1 MGPETPV
8 RRRVRLFG
16 AGDDGMPP
24 WVPRLLRQIVVLII
38 AVYAAFNLLKSLRGF
53 LILLLISVFLAIA
66 LEPAVDYLAKRGWR
80 RGLATAVIFVIASV
94 IVAVFTASL
103 VPLVVDQVRKLI
115 DRAPSYL
122 DQLSSFLSNF
132 GIDFSG
138 DNLLDAITSADS
150 SLQSIATDLAG
161 NAFGVGS
168 ALLGTIFQGL
178 TVLLFTFYLT
188 AEAPKLR
195 RTLFSVLARERQE
208 EVLRIIEIAIEKTG
222 GYFYSRALLAA
233 VGGFVTWLALTIID
247 VPFAAP
253 LGIWVGVLSQFVPVF
268 GTYLGGILPVL
279 IALLED
285 PGKAFWVVVF
295 IVAYQQFENY
305 VLGPRIT
312 AKTMSLHPAVALG
325 SAIVGGT
332 LLGAPGTLMALPV
345 AATIQAFVSTYFQR
359 HALIESELFAER
371 KVGVDRLPPGSARSR
386 RKPKEGSADP
396 G

>member
-1 MGPETPV
+1 M
-8 RRRVRLFG
+8 RLFG

-94 IVAVFTASL
+94 IVAVFTASM

-233 VGGFVTWLALTIID
+233 LSAVITWVVLRIVG
-247 VPFAAP
+247 VPFAVP
-253 LGIWVGVLSQFVPVF
+253 LALWVGVISQFIPVF

-279 IALLED
+279 IALLES
-285 PGKAFWVVVF
+285 PAQAAWVLGF
-295 IVAYQQFENY
+295 IVVYQQVENY
-305 VLGPRIT
+305 IISPQVTER
-312 AKTMSLHPAVALG
+312 TMSLHPALAFG
-325 SAIVGGT
+325 SAIVGAT
-332 LLGAPGTLMALPV
+332 LLGAPGALMALPV
-345 AATIQAFVSTYFQR
+345 AATIQAFVSTYIER
-359 HALIESELFAER
+359 HQLVESHL
-371 KVGVDRLPPGSARSR
+371 LHT
-386 RKPKEGSADP
+386 DP
-396 G
+396 AGIPIAGPEPNG